1 MADALPP
8 KLRLRI
14 LRFMGP
20 FALGSVGAIVLVLRL
35 PTAEGT
41 PGKLVWTV
49 MGTDTVT
56 NLQALS
62 YSGTVMM
69 VLLIKGVFRAW
80 VFPDRLAFIQ
90 TSLCV
95 AELAEGSAPPL
106 ELHTLPTVAL
116 TARASVAPQP
126 LELSPLE

>member
-1 MADALPP
+1 VA
-8 KLRLRI
+8 
-14 LRFMGP
+14 
-20 FALGSVGAIVLVLRL
+20 AIVLVLRL
-35 PTAEGT
+35 PAAEGT

-56 NLQALS
+56 NLQALT

-95 AELAEGSAPPL
+95 AEVAEGSAPPL
-106 ELHTLPTVAL
+106 QRWTGQHALPAVAL
-116 TARASVAPQP
+116 TARASVAPKP
-126 LELSPLE
+126 LELIALE

>member
-14 LRFMGP
+14 LRFLGP
-20 FALGSVGAIVLVLRL
+20 LALGSVAAIVLVLRL

-56 NLQALS
+56 NLQAIMLS
-62 YSGTVMM
+62 GQYCTD
-69 VLLIKGVFRAW
+69 GVAHRGCAER
-80 VFPDRLAFIQ
+80 VA
-90 TSLCV
+90 V
-95 AELAEGSAPPL
+95 AEEAG
-106 ELHTLPTVAL
+106 LH
-116 TARASVAPQP
+116 R
-126 LELSPLE
+126 